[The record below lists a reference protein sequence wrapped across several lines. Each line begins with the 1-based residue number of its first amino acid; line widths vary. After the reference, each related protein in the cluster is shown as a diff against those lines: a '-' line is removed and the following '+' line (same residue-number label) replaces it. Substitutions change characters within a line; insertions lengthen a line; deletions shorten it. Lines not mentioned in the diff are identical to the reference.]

1 MTGIAPFKIFFLTF
15 LLNYVYCLEVAP
27 DSGCSDLC
35 VDIIG
40 PATNISDPFA
50 SSTLP
55 TDLVCED
62 SQINGT
68 DVVTVGRKWQQCV
81 SCEASSDTSS
91 FGINSDNETD
101 VFWFIFNVRYNFDWC
116 VFGYPSNNET
126 TTAMKACGQI
136 CDAILD
142 PMTNKLFTESE
153 SSRYEYCTRDD
164 GAFTDH
170 ASSCQQCLEKVEGA
184 SILANYIEALQIV
197 CKQRP
202 VMGKPLELGFN
213 IFATRSS
220 TSVTTS
226 ATISTTSGTIST
238 TSSAKTDSNQ
248 NESNSRVK
256 IGVGVGVGVG
266 GAILLTA
273 VGLFL
278 WRRRKVTSDIN
289 SGQRFK
295 SYILPEQRQCEEL
308 EAPEHKGSV
317 VELGPGGKQQDSH
330 ELEAR

>member
-1 MTGIAPFKIFFLTF
+1 MTGMPFKIFFLTF

-40 PATNISDPFA
+40 PATNISSPFA
-50 SSTLP
+50 SGTFP

-68 DVVTVGRKWQQCV
+68 DVAAVGRKWQQCV

-91 FGINSDNETD
+91 SGINNDNETD

-126 TTAMKACGQI
+126 TTAAKACGQI

-142 PMTNKLFTESE
+142 PMTNKLFTESQ
-153 SSRYEYCTRDD
+153 SNRYEYCTRND

-170 ASSCQQCLEKVEGA
+170 ATSCQQCLEKVEGA
-184 SILANYIEALQIV
+184 SILANYIKALQIV
-197 CKQRP
+197 CEQRP
-202 VMGKPLELGFN
+202 AMGKPLELGFN
-213 IFATRSS
+213 IFATSSS

-226 ATISTTSGTIST
+226 ATISTASA
-238 TSSAKTDSNQ
+238 AKTDSNQ
-248 NESNSRVK
+248 YESNSRVK

-278 WRRRKVTSDIN
+278 WRRRKVTSNIN
-289 SGQRFK
+289 SGQRIK
-295 SYILPEQRQCEEL
+295 SYIIPEQRQCEEL
-308 EAPEHKGSV
+308 EVPERKGFV
-317 VELGPGGKQQDSH
+317 VELGPGGKHHDSH

>member
-1 MTGIAPFKIFFLTF
+1 MTGIVLLKLFFLTF
-15 LLNYVYCLEVAP
+15 LLNCVYCLEVAP

-35 VDIIG
+35 VDKIG
-40 PATNISDPFA
+40 PATNISDPL
-50 SSTLP
+50 SSGTFP

-68 DVVTVGRKWQQCV
+68 DVAVVGRKWQQCV
-81 SCEASSDTSS
+81 SCEASSDTSTP
-91 FGINSDNETD
+91 GINSDNETD

-126 TTAMKACGQI
+126 TTAMTACGQI
-136 CDAILD
+136 CNAILD

-153 SSRYEYCTRDD
+153 SNRYEYCTRDD
-164 GAFTDH
+164 GAFKDH

-184 SILANYIEALQIV
+184 SILANYIKALQIV
-197 CKQRP
+197 CEQQP

-213 IFATRSS
+213 VFATSSS
-220 TSVTTS
+220 TSVTSSATTSTTS
-226 ATISTTSGTIST
+226 ATISTNSA
-238 TSSAKTDSNQ
+238 AKTDSNQ
-248 NESNSRVK
+248 NKNNSRVK
-256 IGVGVGVGVG
+256 IAVGVGVGVG

-273 VGLFL
+273 VGLLL
-278 WRRRKVTSDIN
+278 WRRRKLTNIN

-308 EAPEHKGSV
+308 EAPERKGSP
-317 VELGPGGKQQDSH
+317 VELGPGRKHHGPH
-330 ELEAR
+330 ELQAW